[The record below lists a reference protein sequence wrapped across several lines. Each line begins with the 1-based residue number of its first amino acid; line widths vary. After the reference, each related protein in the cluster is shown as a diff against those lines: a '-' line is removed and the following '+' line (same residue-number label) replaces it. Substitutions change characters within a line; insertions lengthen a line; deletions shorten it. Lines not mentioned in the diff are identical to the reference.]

1 MHSYAVNNT
10 IQHTPKAPN
19 TAETAQPT
27 ACKSYLPSLAASP
40 PFPTNPPLAPR
51 VLILTFK
58 PSKECFPE
66 SAALFAYGQLTGVW
80 GNSLSQS
87 HPTLHKHLYTITV
100 STLFS
105 LLMRASAKAQVTL
118 VTKL

>member
-1 MHSYAVNNT
+1 MRR
-10 IQHTPKAPN
+10 
-19 TAETAQPT
+19 QPL
-27 ACKSYLPSLAASP
+27 K
-40 PFPTNPPLAPR
+40 
-51 VLILTFK
+51 
-58 PSKECFPE
+58 

-80 GNSLSQS
+80 GHSLSQS
-87 HPTLHKHLYTITV
+87 LPTVNKHLYTITV

>member
-1 MHSYAVNNT
+1 MEGRLWGPA
-10 IQHTPKAPN
+10 AG
-19 TAETAQPT
+19 A
-27 ACKSYLPSLAASP
+27 LA
-40 PFPTNPPLAPR
+40 
-51 VLILTFK
+51 FK
-58 PSKECFPE
+58 

-80 GNSLSQS
+80 GGSLSQS
-87 HPTLHKHLYTITV
+87 HPTVNKHLYTITV

>member
-1 MHSYAVNNT
+1 MERRLWGPA
-10 IQHTPKAPN
+10 AG
-19 TAETAQPT
+19 A
-27 ACKSYLPSLAASP
+27 LA
-40 PFPTNPPLAPR
+40 
-51 VLILTFK
+51 FK
-58 PSKECFPE
+58 

-80 GNSLSQS
+80 GASLSQS
-87 HPTLHKHLYTITV
+87 HPTVNKHLYTITV

>member
-10 IQHTPKAPN
+10 IQEGPKAAN
-19 TAETAQPT
+19 WAQTATPG
-27 ACKSYLPSLAASP
+27 ACKSYSPWLPASP

-80 GNSLSQS
+80 GTSLSQS
-87 HPTLHKHLYTITV
+87 LPTL
-100 STLFS
+100 
-105 LLMRASAKAQVTL
+105 
-118 VTKL
+118 